1 MPGGPGKPG
10 VPGKAGAPGK
20 PGVPGKSGVPGKP
33 GAKKPGAPV
42 RSLPPLPGTKGV
54 SLKEVPGL
62 LRHLPQHKPWM
73 ITISVLSVV
82 VVLSACGFG
91 SWLLLKEDNAV
102 VGDIAAAPSVQKRD
116 ITNRDADNVPLTPVD
131 VFPSPEIIVDPN
143 YPPYRQIGEV
153 QATDD
158 CKVAAR
164 DAVRAAVVNAMC
176 SQVVR
181 ASFSTPDNKYFVT
194 AGILNLPDVATAT
207 GLAAEIKGLV
217 ESGQGALTGYIS
229 DPNVNLVLNRAA
241 PNLAWE
247 VRGHFLIYT
256 VIVRVD
262 SSDIE
267 LGDPG
272 AEVIVY
278 DLLKMYLRDTV
289 LENWSIVKTP
299 EIPADPSAQA
309 SVDASPSA

>member
-1 MPGGPGKPG
+1 
-10 VPGKAGAPGK
+10 VR
-20 PGVPGKSGVPGKP
+20 
-33 GAKKPGAPV
+33 

-73 ITISVLSVV
+73 ITISVLSVA
-82 VVLSACGFG
+82 VVLATCGFG
-91 SWLLLKEDNAV
+91 SWLLLKEDNTV
-102 VGDIAAAPSVQKRD
+102 VGDVAVAPSVQKRD
-116 ITNRDADNVPLTPVD
+116 ITSREVDNVPLTAAD

-153 QATDD
+153 QASED

-164 DAVRAAVVNAMC
+164 DAVRAAVTNAMC
-176 SQVVR
+176 SQVIR

-194 AGILNLPDVATAT
+194 AGILNLPDVTVAAALAT
-207 GLAAEIKGLV
+207 EIKGLV
-217 ESGQGALTGYIS
+217 EAGQGALTGYIS
-229 DPNVNLVLNRAA
+229 DPNVNLALNRAA

-247 VRGHFLIYT
+247 VRGHFLVYT

-278 DLLKMYLRDTV
+278 DMLKMYLRDTV
-289 LENWSIVKTP
+289 LDNWSVMKTP
-299 EIPADPSAQA
+299 EVPVDPSAQA
-309 SVDASPSA
+309 SADASPST

>member
-1 MPGGPGKPG
+1 
-10 VPGKAGAPGK
+10 VR
-20 PGVPGKSGVPGKP
+20 
-33 GAKKPGAPV
+33 

-82 VVLSACGFG
+82 VVLATCGFG
-91 SWLLLKEDNAV
+91 SWLLLREDNAV
-102 VGDIAAAPSVQKRD
+102 VGDVAAAPSVQKRD
-116 ITNRDADNVPLTPVD
+116 ITSREVDNVPLTPVD
-131 VFPSPEIIVDPN
+131 VFPSPEIIADPN

-153 QATDD
+153 QASDD

-164 DAVRAAVVNAMC
+164 DAVRTAVMNAQC
-176 SQVVR
+176 SQVIR
-181 ASFSTPDNKYFVT
+181 ASFATPDNRYFVT
-194 AGILNLPDVATAT
+194 AGILNLPDVATAAA
-207 GLAAEIKGLV
+207 LATEIKGLV
-217 ESGQGALTGYIS
+217 EAGQGGLSGYIS
-229 DPNVNLVLNRAA
+229 DENVNLVLNRAA

-247 VRGHFLIYT
+247 VRGHFLVYT

-267 LGDPG
+267 PGDPG
-272 AEVIVY
+272 AEVIIY
-278 DLLKMYLRDTV
+278 DMLKMYLRDTV

-299 EIPADPSAQA
+299 EAPVDPSAQA